1 MNRSSLVSV
10 FALIAFAGGNSISA
24 SSAEEPPIRP
34 GDRVAIVGN
43 TFADQLRIHGYLE
56 TLLLQ
61 HSRENPISVRNLGWG
76 GDMLTAR
83 DRPTGFP
90 TEESTL
96 TEHRTDVIVA
106 CFGMG
111 ESFSGQAGVE
121 AFQQDLK
128 AFLASHAG
136 KKYNGET
143 EVRLVL
149 VSPISYEHLGKV
161 TPALEKRNGELEAYT
176 WAMGEVAKEAG
187 VPFVNLFEPTR
198 YLMEQKERPRLT
210 SNGIHLNPL
219 GYWAVSRVFFES
231 LVSESGVSP
240 APPWR
245 LRIDVDSREGEGR
258 GLELSDLA
266 MTEGEIRFLV
276 EEISGPTL
284 APPVQEGLSD
294 QLEAHRDHLVVVNLP
309 PGEHTLTIDGE
320 EIVTASHEGWAQ
332 GVPIDSSPA
341 HQAAEELRAAIN
353 DKNLQFTYS
362 WKALNQVHIVGER
375 RKSPSGQAL
384 PAEVVEFNRLA
395 NQRDEALP
403 GMIQRKTREWR
414 LSPAKN

>member
-1 MNRSSLVSV
+1 MKPS
-10 FALIAFAGGNSISA
+10 FLIFPIVLGLAGGGLVPSA
-24 SSAEEPPIRP
+24 GADELPAIRP

-61 HSRENPISVRNLGWG
+61 HSATKPISVRNLGWG

-96 TEHRTDVIVA
+96 IAHRTDVIIA

-111 ESFSGQAGVE
+111 ESFAGQAGVE
-121 AFQQDLK
+121 GFRADLK
-128 AFLASHAG
+128 AFIASHAG
-136 KKYNGET
+136 KKYNGES

-149 VSPISYEHLGKV
+149 VSPISYEFLGQV

-176 WAMGEVAKEAG
+176 WAMGEVAREEG
-187 VPFVNLFEPTR
+187 IPFVNLFEPSR
-198 YLMEQKERPRLT
+198 YLMEQEEGARLT
-210 SNGIHLNPL
+210 TNGIHLNSL
-219 GYWAVSRVFFES
+219 GYWAISRAFFENLVSR
-231 LVSESGVSP
+231 SGVSP

-245 LRIDVDSREGEGR
+245 LRIDARSREGEAR
-258 GLELSDLA
+258 GVLISGLA
-266 MTEGEIRFLV
+266 VAEGGIRFQV
-276 EEISGPTL
+276 EETSGPTL
-284 APPVQEGLSD
+284 APPTKEGLSD
-294 QLEAHRDHLVVVNLP
+294 QLEDQRDYLVVVNLA

-320 EIVTASHEGWAQ
+320 EIVTASHEDWAQ
-332 GVPIDSSPA
+332 GVPVDSSPA
-341 HQAAEELRAAIN
+341 HQAGEELRAAIN

-375 RKSPSGQAL
+375 RKSPSGKAL

-403 GMIQRKTREWR
+403 GMIQRSKREWR
-414 LSPAKN
+414 LSPAEN